1 MLSIILAAG
10 MGRRLNAGE
19 PVLPIEVGHLPCGE
33 IDFPEDLR
41 HAVADIAPR
50 LLLEGECQEG

>member
-1 MLSIILAAG
+1 MHAIILAAG

-50 LLLEGECQEG
+50 LL